1 MQDIYNDISSSESD
15 EEVPTTDTPTK
26 AGVMPQTPPKQL
38 TQEERQ
44 ALEELY
50 QDDQKV
56 ISTKIDDQ
64 KA

>member
-50 QDDQKV
+50 
-56 ISTKIDDQ
+56 
-64 KA
+64 